1 MATNTKDFPKGTPL
15 FGKCIGCSDILVYPP
30 IQVPVAVIT
39 SEIKGKYNIKFEHY
53 CLKCATKRIKRLKEN
68 DITPTQCWD
77 IGQLQLVDNPYRS
90 K

>member
-1 MATNTKDFPKGTPL
+1 MATTTDRFPKGTPL
-15 FGKCIGCSDILVYPP
+15 FGRCIGCNNILAYPP
-30 IQVPVAVIT
+30 IQVPITVIP
-39 SEIKGKYNIKFEHY
+39 SEIKGKYNIKFDYY
-53 CLKCATKRIKRLKEN
+53 CLKCAVKIIKRLKEN